1 MPISKPHSSLGA
13 SNRGSCVKLA
23 HYLEKE
29 NLELERMLNKNN
41 SLEEINLLES
51 RKQYFFNH
59 NRDKVF
65 LTEVIDKIDS
75 NIKKL
80 GKKDEKFFAPTIS
93 FSQAELNHLIRI
105 VTKKKEVKDV
115 WQLNAKE
122 LERYNA
128 LIRNYIRQVMDNYA
142 ANFNRQEKGLKRGSD
157 LVYFAKI
164 EHFRKFKGT
173 DEEVKNGH
181 YKTGENKPG
190 LSSHGHIV
198 VSRKDKHQKL
208 KLTPTVK
215 DRKTNRFINGNKYR
229 IGFDRI
235 EWIKRNEETFD
246 KLFNYN
252 RKLTEMFENQNILKN
267 GTPQDKDILNQK
279 IERENKINRL
289 NTSRNYNGSHRGLSR

>member
-23 HYLEKE
+23 QYLEKE

-41 SLEEINLLES
+41 TFEELNLLES

-93 FSQAELNHLIRI
+93 FSQAELNHLIRL
-105 VTKKKEVKDV
+105 VTKKKEVKDI
-115 WQLNAKE
+115 WELNTQE

-128 LIRNYIRQVMDNYA
+128 LIRNYIRKVMDNYA
-142 ANFNRQEKGLKRGSD
+142 ANFNRQEKGLKQGSD
-157 LVYFAKI
+157 IVYFAKI

-181 YKTGENKPG
+181 YKTGDKKPG
-190 LSSHGHIV
+190 LTSHGHIV

-215 DRKTNRFINGNKYR
+215 DRKTNRSINGNKYR

-235 EWIKRNEETFD
+235 KWIKRNEETFD

-279 IERENKINRL
+279 IEKENKINRR
-289 NTSRNYNGSHRGLSR
+289 NTSRNYNSNHKGLSR